1 MSLAPYALAASILFA
16 GSAVAASPDLV
27 IPAAAATEGAG
38 GTRWISDVILHNA
51 GILDTPVTLSFHTSA
66 GSQGQG
72 EALLPARSTIILRD
86 IVGAIFGLQNITGS
100 IHIDTDD
107 FLAQKLAVT
116 SRTYNIGSV
125 GGRGEFG
132 QDIPALPVSGSLGA
146 GDTGVIT
153 GPADIGT
160 TRFNFGLAAAEDTTI
175 LWRLLRNTGGVAG
188 EVEISYT
195 AGTHTQHNNGVSALF
210 SATPRNGDVIHAVIQ
225 EGRAYFYGS
234 VINNI
239 TGDPSYVPAIRVRE
253 NVAVVILG
261 VDLDED
267 GQADVLDADGN
278 GVLDQPITLG
288 TASFPN
294 FFRIIAEDPEG
305 QPLTYTLVNA
315 PLDATLIDNIGTVQW
330 YPGGDLRG
338 TSGSLTVRVSDG
350 TDSSELI
357 IPVLFR

>member
-1 MSLAPYALAASILFA
+1 MSLAPYALAASLLIG
-16 GSAVAASPDLV
+16 GSALAASPDLV

-38 GTRWISDVILHNA
+38 GTKWITDVIMHNA
-51 GILDTPVTLSFHTSA
+51 GIVETPVTLRFQTST
-66 GSQGQG
+66 GSQGQAD
-72 EALLPARSTIILRD
+72 ALLPPRSTIVLRD
-86 IVGAIFGLQNITGS
+86 IVRTIFGLQNVTGALQ
-100 IHIDTDD
+100 IDTDD

-125 GGRGEFG
+125 GGRGEYG
-132 QDIPALPVSGSLGA
+132 QDIPALPVSGSLA
-146 GDTGVIT
+146 QGDTGVIT
-153 GPADIGT
+153 GPVDIGT
-160 TRFNFGLAAAEDTTI
+160 TRFNFGLSASEDTTI
-175 LWRLLRNTGGVAG
+175 LWRLLRNTGVVAG
-188 EVEISYT
+188 EVERSYS

-210 SATPRNGDVIHAVIQ
+210 SATPQHGDVIHAVIQ

-315 PLDATLIDNIGTVQW
+315 PADATLVDNIGTVQW
-330 YPGGDLRG
+330 YPGGNLRG
-338 TSGSLTVRVSDG
+338 TSGSLTVRVLDG
-350 TDSSELI
+350 TDASELI